1 MNGNEFRGKK
11 ILVVGLA
18 RSGLAAAN
26 FLLGRGARVT
36 VTDTKTREQ
45 LEDALRQLRGPVR
58 LALGGHRA
66 EDFMGA
72 DLIVLSPGV
81 PSRLDPIRR
90 AALRGVPVWSE
101 VELAFRCLRG
111 RFVGVTGSNGKTTTT
126 ALVGRMF
133 ADAGRPHAVAGNIGA
148 ALIGF
153 AEDGLG
159 ERVFVVELS
168 SFQLENIHQF
178 RCHAAALLN
187 VTPDHL
193 DRYDSF
199 GEYAECK
206 RRIFLNQTA
215 ADFAVLN
222 LDDPVASRTAE
233 LQGQVVPFSRR
244 RPLEEGVFVV
254 EGKIR
259 ARWDGLDQTVI
270 PTNEIRL
277 LGNHNVEN
285 ALAAT
290 ALGLVCGLEPES
302 MAGTLRTFAG
312 VEHRL
317 EFVRTVSGVD
327 FYNDSKATNVDS
339 AVKAL
344 ESFERPLLVILGG
357 LDKEGDFSPLQS
369 LVRDRAKR
377 VIVIG
382 KAAPKIEAAL
392 TGWAPIQRA
401 RDLEEAVRFG
411 YDEADPGDVV
421 LLAPACASFDA
432 FLNYEHR
439 GRVFKDLV
447 ASLGPKNE
455 MAGK

>member
-1 MNGNEFRGKK
+1 MKGDDFRDKK

-26 FLLGRGARVT
+26 FLLGRGALVT
-36 VTDTKTREQ
+36 VTDSKTEAE
-45 LEDALRQLRGPVR
+45 LADALRQLRGPVN

-66 EDFMGA
+66 EDFLAA

-101 VELAFRCLRG
+101 VELAFRCLQG

-126 ALVGRMF
+126 ALLGRMF
-133 ADAGRPHAVAGNIGA
+133 ADAGAPHAVAGNIGT

-153 AEDGLG
+153 AGDGLG
-159 ERVFVVELS
+159 ERFFVVELS

-178 RCHAAALLN
+178 HCNAAALLN

-199 GEYAECK
+199 GEYANCK
-206 RRIFLNQTA
+206 RRIFLNQTR

-222 LDDPVASRTAE
+222 LDDPVSSRTAE
-233 LQGQVVPFSRR
+233 LRAQVVPFSRL
-244 RPLEEGVFVV
+244 RPLEEGVFVAD
-254 EGKIR
+254 GRIR
-259 ARWDGLDQTVI
+259 ARWEGLDRTVV
-270 PTNEIRL
+270 PADQIRL
-277 LGNHNVEN
+277 RGNHNLEN

-290 ALGLVCGLEPES
+290 ALALVSGLEAES
-302 MAGTLRTFAG
+302 IAETLRTFAG

-327 FYNDSKATNVDS
+327 FFNDSKATNVDS
-339 AVKAL
+339 AAKAL
-344 ESFERPLLVILGG
+344 ESFQRPLLVILGG
-357 LDKEGDFSPLQS
+357 LDKEGDFSPLQP

-377 VIVIG
+377 VILIG

-392 TGWAPIQRA
+392 TGWAPLSRA
-401 RDLEEAVRFG
+401 RDLEEAVRLG
-411 YDEADPGDVV
+411 YDHAGPGDVV

-432 FLNYEHR
+432 FRNYEHR
-439 GRVFKDLV
+439 GQVFKELV
-447 ASLGPKNE
+447 VHLRPKSE

>member
-1 MNGNEFRGKK
+1 MNGNDFREKK

-36 VTDTKTREQ
+36 VTDVKTREQ
-45 LEDALRQLRGPVR
+45 LADAVRQLHGPVR

-66 EDFMGA
+66 EDFLDA

-126 ALVGRMF
+126 ALVGQMF
-133 ADAGRPHAVAGNIGA
+133 ADAGAPHAVAGNIGT

-153 AEDGLG
+153 ADDGLG

-199 GEYAECK
+199 GAYATCK

-215 ADFAVLN
+215 ADFAVIN
-222 LDDPVASRTAE
+222 LDDAVAGRTAE
-233 LQGQVVPFSRR
+233 LKAQVIPFSRKR
-244 RPLEEGVFVV
+244 RLEEGVFVADGSV
-254 EGKIR
+254 R
-259 ARWDGLDQTVI
+259 ARWEGLDRTVI
-270 PTNEIRL
+270 ATDQIRL
-277 LGNHNVEN
+277 RGNHNLEN

-290 ALGLVCGLEPES
+290 GLALVSGLEPES
-302 MAGTLRTFAG
+302 IAETLRTFAG

-327 FYNDSKATNVDS
+327 FFNDSKATNVDS

-357 LDKEGDFSPLQS
+357 LDKEGDFSPLQP

-392 TGWAPIQRA
+392 TGWAPLKRA
-401 RDLEEAVRFG
+401 KDLEEAVRLG
-411 YDEADPGDVV
+411 YDEAAAGDVV

-432 FLNYEHR
+432 FRNYEHR
-439 GRVFKDLV
+439 GTVFKELV